1 MLDYRKVQEID
12 LKLGLL
18 SGGSI
23 KVGNLIVKPYNLEE
37 IKEYGYSEYM
47 KNLQWISVSID
58 DFIES
63 ISDKEKR
70 NILEEQRANLKT
82 FDFYLRLG
90 GQELLDSSLV
100 ALKMIF
106 RTDDVR
112 VLDSVIAIDFLKLGI
127 LEEYDNGEL
136 SVNNEILN
144 SLSEDEIKIVHRE
157 NFDDLV
163 EVIKIQNYLQKPAV
177 KNDDDSF
184 NPADEETRKLM
195 EDMEKHRKKV
205 EEKKRKQKE
214 AEKGEGDDIDI
225 SDIISAVSS
234 KSNSINKLNI
244 WQLTLYQLYDEYSR
258 LELIDNYDF
267 SIKAMMAGAEKI
279 DLKHWSSKL

>member
-23 KVGNLIVKPYNLEE
+23 KVENLIVKPYTLEE

-47 KNLQWISVSID
+47 RNLQWISVSID

-70 NILEEQRANLKT
+70 DILEEQRANLKT

-90 GQELLDSSLV
+90 GQEILDSSLV

-106 RTDDVR
+106 RTEDVR
-112 VLDSVIAIDFLKLGI
+112 LLDGVIAIDFVKIGI
-127 LEEYDNGEL
+127 LREDENGEL
-136 SVNNEILN
+136 SVNNEILE
-144 SLSEDEIKIVHRE
+144 SLSEDEIKIVHRD
-157 NFDDLV
+157 NFDDLI
-163 EVIKIQNYLQKPAV
+163 EVVKIQNYLQKPVV
-177 KNDDDSF
+177 KKDKEI
-184 NPADEETRKLM
+184 NPADEETKKLM
-195 EDMEKHRKKV
+195 EDMERHRKKV
-205 EEKKRKQKE
+205 EEKKRRQQY

-244 WQLTLYQLYDEYSR
+244 WLLTLYQLYDEYSR
-258 LELIDNYDF
+258 LELIENYDF
-267 SIKAMMAGAEKI
+267 SIRAMMAGAEKI